1 MGQGQQSPYAQGR
14 RGNQGLAVPTEVPW
28 CVLLR
33 GHHVSRPN
41 HTAVLADA
49 LLIHL
54 ALPQR
59 FSHKP
64 RRCPLSA
71 ISVLPPKPWCCGCP
85 SVSHLSPGPC
95 PGRGHP
101 RAGPQPPVG
110 SPGHAPAPPQPWG
123 VSHLPVQPC
132 QRGTLREEVVPI
144 VGLKST
150 GPTPHPLP
158 TSQP

>member
-71 ISVLPPKPWCCGCP
+71 ISVLPPKPWCCGAP
-85 SVSHLSPGPC
+85 VFPTLAPGPALAGVTPGLALSPLW
-95 PGRGHP
+95 
-101 RAGPQPPVG
+101 A
-110 SPGHAPAPPQPWG
+110 A
-123 VSHLPVQPC
+123 
-132 QRGTLREEVVPI
+132 RGTL
-144 VGLKST
+144 L
-150 GPTPHPLP
+150 PLRSRGVFP
-158 TSQP
+158 TSRSSRASVGPCGRRWSPSWA